1 MELRGFNLS
10 TEITAGAEG
19 SSQLAQSIRDRVMA
33 ASIGAPDPI
42 DGVKREP
49 YGFHLKYCTSS
60 YKDAGQMRRRFMRRG
75 EATISPHETLSDDA
89 TLLFGVVYT
98 EKDLHESWISEI
110 SDFTGLP
117 ARFMFYDEEKSR
129 IEVPIAVA
137 EQIAGEV
144 SAPVAIVEVTPTFDR
159 TEVMLIWLNSHRI

>member
-1 MELRGFNLS
+1 M
-10 TEITAGAEG
+10 
-19 SSQLAQSIRDRVMA
+19 
-33 ASIGAPDPI
+33 
-42 DGVKREP
+42 
-49 YGFHLKYCTSS
+49 
-60 YKDAGQMRRRFMRRG
+60 
-75 EATISPHETLSDDA
+75 SDDA